1 MPVRIGLP
9 LDIVG
14 GLKDEVSTPQ
24 YANGVGLLKYGIRMS
39 QFRSQGRFGR
49 SKESFL
55 DKIKRGFT
63 QYF

>member
-24 YANGVGLLKYGIRMS
+24 YANGVGLLKYG
-39 QFRSQGRFGR
+39 
-49 SKESFL
+49 
-55 DKIKRGFT
+55 
-63 QYF
+63 